1 MKIIYFGTDKYSE
14 LALDKIIKANNPISL
29 VVTLPD
35 SIRSRGNK
43 KSPTPVKTFCEK
55 QRINFTESM
64 PTNEEIKKINPDI
77 IIVASYGKIIP
88 EFILNS
94 SKYGAINLHPSLLP
108 KYRGPSP
115 VQTALINGDKETGTT
130 IILLNK
136 VIDGANN
143 LPRKIQNKTRRNLF

>member
-43 KSPTPVKTFCEK
+43 KSPTPVKTFCEE

-88 EFILNS
+88 ES
-94 SKYGAINLHPSLLP
+94 GC
-108 KYRGPSP
+108 YR
-115 VQTALINGDKETGTT
+115 E
-130 IILLNK
+130 
-136 VIDGANN
+136 
-143 LPRKIQNKTRRNLF
+143 